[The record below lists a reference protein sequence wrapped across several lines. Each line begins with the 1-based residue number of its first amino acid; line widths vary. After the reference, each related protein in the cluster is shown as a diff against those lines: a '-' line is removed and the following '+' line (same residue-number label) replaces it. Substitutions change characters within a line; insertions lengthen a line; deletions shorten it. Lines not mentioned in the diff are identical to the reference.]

1 MGILYYL
8 FTKQNEAFQEQCKL
22 DGIAPADC
30 SLMDKLLTDFTS
42 CNFFWIT
49 MVLVTFTLSNVSR
62 ALRWNML
69 LKPLG
74 YQPRLGNSFLII
86 IITYFINLFLPRA
99 GEVARAG
106 LISKYEGIPVEKAM
120 GTIVLDRLLDVIMLL
135 LIVGLTFLIEFDT
148 LTSYLQGNMV
158 EDGDPGGSL
167 FQNPIVIGLGVAGL
181 VGALLSFVF
190 RKKIEQTAIFQKVK
204 KLLIGFAEGLK
215 TIGKLDSPL
224 LFIGHTV
231 FIWVMYFMMTY
242 LCFFAFA
249 PTAGLTP
256 VAALMVFVFGTFG
269 IVIPSPG
276 GMGTFHFFV
285 TEALKIYG
293 IAPADAFSFANI
305 LFFSVQIGCNVVI
318 GLLAFILLPIMNKD
332 YTPKDYSQLANHSQE
347 TVNT

>member
-8 FTKQNEAFQEQCKL
+8 FTKQSEAFQEQCSL
-22 DGIAPADC
+22 DGIPAADC
-30 SLMDKLLTDFTS
+30 SLLDKLVTDFTS
-42 CNFFWIT
+42 CNFFWIL

-74 YQPRLGNSFLII
+74 YLPRLGNSFLII

-135 LIVGLTFLIEFDT
+135 LIVGLTFLLEFDT
-148 LTSYLQGNMV
+148 LTNYLQGKMA
-158 EDGDPGGSL
+158 EDGEASSSL
-167 FQNPIVIGLGVAGL
+167 FQNPIVIGLGITGLIVAL
-181 VGALLSFVF
+181 TLFIF
-190 RKKIEQTAIFQKVK
+190 RKKIIETAIYQKIK

-215 TIGKLDSPL
+215 TIGKLDRPWL
-224 LFIGHTV
+224 FVFHTLFIW
-231 FIWVMYFMMTY
+231 FMYFLMTY
-242 LCFFAFA
+242 LCFFAFE
-249 PTAGLTP
+249 PTAALEP

-269 IVIPSPG
+269 IVVPSPG
-276 GMGTFHFFV
+276 GMGTYHFFA
-285 TEALKIYG
+285 TEALKIYEV
-293 IAPADAFSFANI
+293 APADAFSFANI

-318 GLLAFILLPIMNKD
+318 GLLAFILLPIMNKG
-332 YTPKDYSQLANHSQE
+332 YTPKDYSNLPDHQESQI
-347 TVNT
+347 